1 MAEDSDLE
9 RSEQASQTRLDKA
22 REEGDVPRSRDLS
35 TFVTLICAA
44 TGMAVFGSQM
54 GNAIQTTL
62 TGSLTFDR
70 TALYDTTIPLNQ
82 MAKQVADLLLAFAP
96 FALLMLI
103 AALGCP
109 LLIGGWNVSFTHLTP
124 NFGKLNPMEGLKNMV
139 SQRSLVE
146 LIKSILKTLVI
157 GVIAYLVIAKDFPVM
172 LTLSSLAVDE
182 GITKTKDLLLNG
194 FFYTVSGIALI
205 ALIDAPYQMFAYA
218 EKLKMSKE
226 ELTRESKEQNG
237 NPQIKARIRRQQRE
251 MARRRMMSEIPNAD
265 VIITNPTHYAVAIR
279 YDEQTMQAPRVV
291 AMGVDEMALRIRAI
305 GREHEVLIMESPKLA
320 RALFTHSELGDEI
333 PQALYIAVAEILA
346 YVFQLRNFRPGMGSY
361 PIAPSY
367 VDVPDELDPLL
378 ASIEQG
384 RAS

>member
-44 TGMAVFGSQM
+44 TGLAIFGSQM
-54 GNAIQTTL
+54 CHALEQTL
-62 TGSLTFDR
+62 TSSLTFDKS
-70 TALYDTTIPLNQ
+70 ALFDTTIPLNQ
-82 MAKQVADLLLAFAP
+82 MAIKIADLLLAFAP
-96 FALLMLI
+96 FALMMLI
-103 AALGCP
+103 AALACP
-109 LLIGGWNVSFTHLTP
+109 LLIGGWNVSATHLTP
-124 NFGKLNPMEGLKNMV
+124 NFGRLNPFEGLKNMV

-146 LIKSILKTLVI
+146 LVKSILKTLVV
-157 GVIAYLVIAKDFPVM
+157 GVIAYLVISKDFPIL

-182 GITKTKDLLLNG
+182 GVMKTKSLLLDG
-194 FFYTVSGIALI
+194 FFFVVSGIALI
-205 ALIDAPYQMFAYA
+205 AMIDAPYQMFAYA
-218 EKLKMSKE
+218 QKLKMSKE

-279 YDEQTMQAPRVV
+279 YDDQTMQAPRVV
-291 AMGVDEMALRIRAI
+291 AMGADEMALRIRAI
-305 GREHEVLIMESPKLA
+305 AREHEVLIMESPKLA
-320 RALFTHSELGDEI
+320 RALFTHTELGDEI
-333 PQALYIAVAEILA
+333 PAALYIAVAEILA
-346 YVFQLRNFRPGMGSY
+346 YVFQLRNFRPGFGAY
-361 PIAPSY
+361 PVAPGY

-378 ASIEQG
+378 ASLDQG